1 MYILADGK
9 EPMINPSL
17 LITIFCKK
25 LMVHGKL
32 QMEKYSGDRS
42 HGDLKAFVAKMLGD
56 EAGKQKE
63 DEDADG
69 PRSPVVVLTTENFE
83 NAIEQGYTF
92 VKFFAPW

>member
-1 MYILADGK
+1 MVFETTVDLWLMIILADSK
-9 EPMINPSL
+9 EPM
-17 LITIFCKK
+17 
-25 LMVHGKL
+25 VHLKF

-56 EAGKQKE
+56 EAGKKKE